1 MAIELGIKGSSSCT
15 VTSDLTA
22 KSLRSGGLDVL
33 ATPIMVA
40 LMEEAALLSVR
51 PYLEPGTDTVG
62 TRLDVSHLSATPVG
76 MKVRAESTL
85 VEIDRR
91 RLVFEVKAYD
101 EAGLIGEGT
110 HERFVVD
117 MEKFTAKCEAKR
129 PNKHGNANRRPKG
142 RRFFCAFAG
151 FTNCSRIYRALF

>member
-1 MAIELGIKGSSSCT
+1 MAIELGLKGVACCM
-15 VTSDLTA
+15 VDEKNTA

-40 LMEEAALLSVR
+40 LMEEAALKSVR

-76 MKVRAESTL
+76 MKAWAVSEL

-91 RLVFEVKAYD
+91 KLVFEVKAYD
-101 EAGLIGEGT
+101 EAGLIGEGR
-110 HERFVVD
+110 HERFIVD
-117 MEKFTAKCEAKR
+117 IEKFTSKCAAKLAK
-129 PNKHGNANRRPKG
+129 
-142 RRFFCAFAG
+142 
-151 FTNCSRIYRALF
+151 

>member
-1 MAIELGIKGSSSCT
+1 M
-15 VTSDLTA
+15 
-22 KSLRSGGLDVL
+22 
-33 ATPIMVA
+33 
-40 LMEEAALLSVR
+40 R

-101 EAGLIGEGT
+101 EAGLIGEGLSLI
-110 HERFVVD
+110 H
-117 MEKFTAKCEAKR
+117 
-129 PNKHGNANRRPKG
+129 
-142 RRFFCAFAG
+142 
-151 FTNCSRIYRALF
+151 I

>member
-22 KSLRSGGLDVL
+22 KSLRSGGMDVL

-117 MEKFTAKCEAKR
+117 MEKFTAKCEAK
-129 PNKHGNANRRPKG
+129 KAK
-142 RRFFCAFAG
+142 
-151 FTNCSRIYRALF
+151 

>member
-40 LMEEAALLSVR
+40 LMEEAALL

-117 MEKFTAKCEAKR
+117 MEKFTAKCEAK
-129 PNKHGNANRRPKG
+129 KAK
-142 RRFFCAFAG
+142 
-151 FTNCSRIYRALF
+151 